1 MTVWRWLRQN
11 PWLCMWLPVGV
22 WMALIFYLSSQ
33 PDLPHPESGWAD
45 LLFSSGAHLFMF
57 GVLAVLWVRALG
69 ERSGGWLIALILTL
83 LYALSDEFHQSFV
96 PGRHADP
103 LDVVCD
109 ALGAALGL
117 GLWCWLRR
125 RLVGLRQGRLI
136 D

>member
-1 MTVWRWLRQN
+1 MTAWRWLRRN
-11 PWLCMWLPVGV
+11 PWLYLCLPVAV

-33 PDLPHPESGWAD
+33 PDLPHPKSGVVD

-57 GVLAVLWVRALG
+57 GVLAVLWARALG

-103 LDVVCD
+103 LDLVCD
-109 ALGAALGL
+109 ALGAALAL
-117 GLWCWLRR
+117 GLWCWLRPR
-125 RLVGLRQGRLI
+125 VVGLRRGRLI
-136 D
+136 N